1 MTKVASN
8 GLKYL
13 VDFPMKQLKAFF
25 SGKLH
30 MTPQHYIKHETLT
43 SKLSQLV
50 NKQVTS
56 TLGTKINWS
65 D

>member
-1 MTKVASN
+1 
-8 GLKYL
+8 
-13 VDFPMKQLKAFF
+13 MKQLKAFF